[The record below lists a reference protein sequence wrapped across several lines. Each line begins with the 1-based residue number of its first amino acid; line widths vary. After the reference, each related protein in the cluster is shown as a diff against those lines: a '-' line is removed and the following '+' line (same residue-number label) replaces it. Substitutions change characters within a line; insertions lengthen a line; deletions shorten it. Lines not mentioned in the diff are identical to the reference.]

1 MTAYD
6 VGIVGLGAMGSMT
19 ALELARRGQR
29 VLGFDRFRPPHELGS
44 SHGKSRIIREAYF
57 EHPQYVPFVQ
67 RAYQQWA
74 RLERESG
81 RTLLIPTG
89 GLMIGPPEGVLV
101 PGARRSAEEHRLEYE
116 VLSAG
121 EVRRRFPAFTPAD
134 HEVGLLEPRAGVL
147 LPESCIESAL
157 ALAGEAGATLCF
169 DEPVIGWNGAK
180 SITVTTARGSY
191 EVGRLIVAAGAWMA
205 GGLAQTPLPLTVA
218 RQTLF
223 WFDPVGRR
231 SVVEPGAMPI
241 FLWEWAEGG
250 RCFYGFPDLG
260 DGVKVAIHHEGE
272 PTTPD
277 SVRRETNAEEAERLR
292 AIMAS
297 RTPALNGTLR
307 NAVVCLYTNTPDG
320 DFLIDRSPNDRRVIL
335 ASPCSGHGF
344 KFAPAIAEVLAD
356 LALDREPALDVSRFT
371 LARFPAQPRAII
383 SS

>member
-1 MTAYD
+1 VTSYD

-19 ALELARRGQR
+19 ALELTRRGKR
-29 VLGFDRFRPPHELGS
+29 VVGFDRFRPPHEFGS

-57 EHPQYVPFVQ
+57 EHPQYVPIVQ
-67 RAYQQWA
+67 RAYRQWA

-89 GLMIGPPEGVLV
+89 GLMIGPPDGLLV
-101 PGARRSAEEHRLEYE
+101 SGARRSAEEHGLPYE
-116 VLSAG
+116 VLAAG

-134 HEVGLLEPRAGVL
+134 HDVGLFEPRAGVL
-147 LPESCIESAL
+147 LPEPCIESAL
-157 ALAGEAGATLCF
+157 ALAAEAGATLCF
-169 DEPVIGWNGAK
+169 DEPVTGWNGADTI
-180 SITVTTARGSY
+180 SVTTARGSY

-205 GGLAQTPLPLTVA
+205 DGLGQTPLPLTVA
-218 RQTLF
+218 RQALF
-223 WFDPVGRR
+223 WFEPVGSR

-241 FLWEWAEGG
+241 FIWEWAPG
-250 RCFYGFPDLG
+250 RYFYGFPDLG

-272 PTTPD
+272 STTPAN
-277 SVRRETNAEEAERLR
+277 VRRETDAEETERLR
-292 AIMAS
+292 AIMAP

-320 DFLIDRSPNDRRVIL
+320 DFLIDRSPHDRRVIL

-356 LALDREPALDVSRFT
+356 LAFDREPALDVSRFR
-371 LARFPAQPRAII
+371 LARFAAQSRAII
-383 SS
+383 RP